1 MPNDAARVWT
11 AFSQRRP
18 AMKLRPMIMAVFLM
32 GYFFGSLWGFNSSFT
47 RLSFYLTNPT
57 SLDKTRNASVVE
69 ETATTHHSPVTGET
83 KNDHEEV
90 VVETKSDHKNVEEES
105 ATTHHSLVTE
115 EAKSEHEDVVEETKS
130 EHEDVVEETAATHHS
145 PDTEQAK
152 SEHDDVKG
160 GRFSVSLERTLSERG
175 LHIMTP
181 LFGCH
186 FAAWVFYGGG
196 TTEDVVDC
204 TAVSGDVLELSEY
217 HVSQRLNAETAKQ
230 IQAFDT
236 IFVNYQGFEE
246 FIQTILPKIVTPIVL
261 IAGQYRYIIG
271 ELLLETQSALLN
283 SPHIVRVFAHNLGI
297 HFPQQPNHPKL
308 ASYALG
314 MAPIPEA
321 MELFTETFYKVQND
335 PNHKKVKGIMHGYI
349 SNTNPK
355 RDSVPSG
362 PPLNFTEYYDEIA
375 LHRFILSPDGA
386 RPECYRDYEA
396 IGLGTIPI
404 TELPTDLYRHL
415 QSAPVLYETTD
426 WKLNEAQALE
436 RLGVTDFPTV
446 NRMMITEEFWLDYIQ
461 REMGENELRWFD
473 RLSLRK
479 AKLADFK
486 ILT

>member
-69 ETATTHHSPVTGET
+69 ETATTHHSPAT
-83 KNDHEEV
+83 EEV
-90 VVETKSDHKNVEEES
+90 
-105 ATTHHSLVTE
+105 
-115 EAKSEHEDVVEETKS
+115 KS

-283 SPHIVRVFAHNLGI
+283 SPHIVRLFAHNLGI
-297 HFPQQPNHPKL
+297 HFPQQPHHPKL

-321 MELFTETFYKVQND
+321 MELFTETFYKLQND
-335 PNHKKVKGIMHGYI
+335 PSHKVKGIMHGYI

-426 WKLNEAQALE
+426 WNLNEAQALE